1 MKVQVRRCCR
11 WWSSPIR
18 KSLLPRRLAIVCWRF
33 RQSFSTNYKLKHF
46 HCGRTC
52 SALPSF
58 RLGSSH
64 IQLSS
69 TCHRACSKADI
80 FWPRT
85 TIPNIPEQRSLSSPK
100 LLGSCQTRELVLECL
115 LALRPAILVKFWRK
129 LLKAKVVEL
138 FTNLLLT
145 HRTWLITPKIEL
157 RMMVSWVLRSIN
169 IKSRA
174 TSWLKWSS
182 SFLFWFQNFTF

>member
-33 RQSFSTNYKLKHF
+33 RQSFLKLKHF

-80 FWPRT
+80 FWPQT

-115 LALRPAILVKFWRK
+115 LALQKAILVKFCENTFKGKGCRTFHK
-129 LLKAKVVEL
+129 LT
-138 FTNLLLT
+138 FDPSYLT
-145 HRTWLITPKIEL
+145 YHTKD
-157 RMMVSWVLRSIN
+157 WVKNDGQLG
-169 IKSRA
+169 
-174 TSWLKWSS
+174 S
-182 SFLFWFQNFTF
+182 SFF